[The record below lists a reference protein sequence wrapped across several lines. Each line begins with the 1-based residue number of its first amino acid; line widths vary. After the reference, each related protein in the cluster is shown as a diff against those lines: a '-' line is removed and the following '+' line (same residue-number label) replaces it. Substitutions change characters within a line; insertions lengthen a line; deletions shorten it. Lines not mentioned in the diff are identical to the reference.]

1 MPVLPCAEAMAHLK
15 GQLVDAVSVP
25 AAKNELFVVPRI
37 TREMLL
43 SSSPAQPL
51 PRVTVSEFT
60 YGFVLDLSIVREEEK
75 LASSV
80 LSSWLVAMSPAPV
93 DVSDE
98 RTYAKSV
105 MSSVSRLRVREAKLK
120 KSSERA
126 AGYAALTAFR
136 NTQYVLPTPSC
147 HSPAQSQNLSSLDS
161 HSSPLL
167 HATSTQQISPT
178 PGNDDNLESM
188 RDRLAKTQEKLRNAR
203 KKKFT

>member
-80 LSSWLVAMSPAPV
+80 LSSWLVAMSPVPV
-93 DVSDE
+93 DFSDE
-98 RTYAKSV
+98 RTYA
-105 MSSVSRLRVREAKLK
+105 
-120 KSSERA
+120 
-126 AGYAALTAFR
+126 
-136 NTQYVLPTPSC
+136 
-147 HSPAQSQNLSSLDS
+147 
-161 HSSPLL
+161 
-167 HATSTQQISPT
+167 
-178 PGNDDNLESM
+178 
-188 RDRLAKTQEKLRNAR
+188 
-203 KKKFT
+203 